1 MNAEGYEEEHAA
13 TAGSG
18 PTQQFFLRPQL
29 VRARTTRS
37 GFCGVSVPRS
47 KLDRWLQAK
56 QYAELAYTLAYSGLR
71 QIKLYARGDG
81 YRLRSSPDRGMLR
94 ELGEI
99 GRWVNPRRA
108 GTLKVWATIAGHRT
122 NTIEMRVLPKRC

>member
-1 MNAEGYEEEHAA
+1 MRRPPVPAHTAVLPPAAAGQGEDHALGVLRCECA
-13 TAGSG
+13 
-18 PTQQFFLRPQL
+18 PQQ
-29 VRARTTRS
+29 ARQVAP
-37 GFCGVSVPRS
+37 G
-47 KLDRWLQAK
+47 Q
-56 QYAELAYTLAYSGLR
+56 QYAEPAYTLAYSGASLLRPGVPELR